1 MKKIY
6 FISTIALALVM
17 SSGFVFAQV
26 KPSNLNCK
34 LAQNA
39 DNEWCEMEKGS
50 SGSYEYI
57 GDNSSDEADVV
68 DCVLFTKV
76 PVYKAKGEDVKKL
89 QTILLENT
97 PKLKVDGS
105 FGPKTKAAL
114 IAYQKANELTQSGKV
129 DDETLE
135 FMQSNMDAECAS

>member
-50 SGSYEYI
+50 SGSYEYSNEELPSV
-57 GDNSSDEADVV
+57 GPSTCE
-68 DCVLFTKV
+68 LFTKV
-76 PVYKAKGEDVKKL
+76 PVYKAKGEDVKTL

-114 IAYQKANELTQSGKV
+114 IAYQKANDLTPSGKV

-135 FMQSNMDAECAS
+135 FMQDTANCLD

>member
-17 SSGFVFAQV
+17 SSGFAFAQV

-39 DNEWCEMEKGS
+39 DNEWCEMEKGI
-50 SGSYEYI
+50 SGSYEDSY
-57 GDNSSDEADVV
+57 DLEEV
-68 DCVLFTKV
+68 DIATCELFTKV
-76 PVYKAKGEDVKKL
+76 PVYKAKGEDVKTL
-89 QTILLENT
+89 QNILLENT

-114 IAYQKANELTQSGKV
+114 IAYQKANDLTQSGKV

-135 FMQSNMDAECAS
+135 FMQDTANCLD